1 MERDLDLQK
10 ILKPISIPKKRT
22 LMNKVVVVKDENEK
36 GEKTKN
42 NWVDGEVL
50 KGKFCLHPWIF

>member
-1 MERDLDLQK
+1 
-10 ILKPISIPKKRT
+10 
-22 LMNKVVVVKDENEK
+22 MNKVVVVKDENEK